1 MEEASKKS
9 LQRVFAGIE
18 DPRMDRTKRHQLE
31 DIILIAI
38 LAVICGAEGWVDI
51 EAFGK
56 AKEEWL
62 KTFLAL
68 PNGIPSHDT
77 FGRVFARIDAQQ
89 FEQCF
94 LSWVQSLNEKIS
106 GVVAIDGKT
115 LRRSH
120 DRGKGKKALHL
131 VSAWASE
138 ARLVLGQVA
147 VEEKSNE
154 ITAIPELLELLVL
167 EGCIVTIDAMG
178 TQWAIAAQIIEQK
191 GDYVLALKE
200 NQGSLYAY
208 RSLISTEVV
217 KNLRRGSY
225 RSLGATP
232 TKPTPVA
239 EGQKEQSDGV
249 VSDAVPPEWSR

>member
-1 MEEASKKS
+1 MEEVSKKS
-9 LQRVFAGIE
+9 LQSVFEGRE
-18 DPRMDRTKRHQLE
+18 DPRIDRSKLHQLE
-31 DIILIAI
+31 DIILIAMV
-38 LAVICGAEGWVDI
+38 AVICGAEGWVDI

-94 LSWVQSLNEKIS
+94 LSWVQSLNEQIS

-115 LRRSH
+115 VRRSH
-120 DRGKGKKALHL
+120 DRAKGKQALHL

-147 VEEKSNE
+147 VEEQSNE
-154 ITAIPELLELLVL
+154 ITAIPELLALPLL
-167 EGCIVTIDAMG
+167 EGCIVTSDAMG
-178 TQWAIAAQIIEQK
+178 TQRAIAAQIIEQK
-191 GDYVLALKE
+191 ADYVLALKE
-200 NQGSLYAY
+200 NQGSFYEHVA
-208 RSLISTEVV
+208 
-217 KNLRRGSY
+217 
-225 RSLGATP
+225 ATFRLAQQEQFRN
-232 TKPTPVA
+232 VA
-239 EGQKEQSDGV
+239 LHFEQSVEKAHGRLEIRKHWILDDLELL
-249 VSDAVPPEWSR
+249 S

>member
-1 MEEASKKS
+1 MEEVSKKS
-9 LQRVFAGIE
+9 VQSVFEGRE
-18 DPRMDRTKRHQLE
+18 DPRIDRTKLHQLE

-38 LAVICGAEGWVDI
+38 VAVICGAEGWVDS

-68 PNGIPSHDT
+68 PNGIASHDS

-120 DRGKGKKALHL
+120 DRAKGKQALHL

-154 ITAIPELLELLVL
+154 ITAIPERLALLLL

-178 TQWAIAAQIIEQK
+178 TQRAIAAQIIEQK
-191 GDYVLALKE
+191 ADDVLALKE
-200 NQGSLYAY
+200 NQGSF
-208 RSLISTEVV
+208 
-217 KNLRRGSY
+217 
-225 RSLGATP
+225 
-232 TKPTPVA
+232 
-239 EGQKEQSDGV
+239 
-249 VSDAVPPEWSR
+249 